1 MKDNY
6 EILQIIV
13 SMSYGNLYEDRTM
26 TEFFV
31 NLPSS
36 WCDTPAFSA
45 SFAAENCNGVRA
57 VHEQRD
63 LLFRV
68 FEDLRI
74 NLRHTIPVTLTY
86 KLICDVWQNQILVLL
101 FFCSFD
107 MHVYC
112 EISIVY
118 TKIKDMNFNW
128 YWLYLFTKF
137 TVFVHKI

>member
-45 SFAAENCNGVRA
+45 SCAAENCNGVRA

-86 KLICDVWQNQILVLL
+86 KLICDV
-101 FFCSFD
+101 
-107 MHVYC
+107 
-112 EISIVY
+112 
-118 TKIKDMNFNW
+118 
-128 YWLYLFTKF
+128 
-137 TVFVHKI
+137 